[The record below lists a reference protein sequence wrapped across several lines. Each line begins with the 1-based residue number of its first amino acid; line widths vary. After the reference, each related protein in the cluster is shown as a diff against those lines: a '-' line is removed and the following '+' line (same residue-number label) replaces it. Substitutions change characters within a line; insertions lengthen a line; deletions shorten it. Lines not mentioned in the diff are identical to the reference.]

1 MALSGSVIEMRICI
15 IAAIFLMAMGTA
27 SAVLSEAEIDQVW
40 DSGVQFSFDGFAGD
54 MDNVLERLD
63 ALEQNRQPT
72 ETVVVAPETTDTQR
86 KVSIQV
92 DGNAAVSGHDLA
104 AILNDKDNATV
115 LIKGDFGYADE
126 GSSAAASS
134 VQNDATAMA
143 EDKSQPGTTPV
154 VPPTGDAGVAPTTC
168 SKDYPWGATWMVG
181 VYKVTRCPPGTEP

>member
-143 EDKSQPGTTPV
+143 ESKSQPTGTIYPGSPVTPLV
-154 VPPTGDAGVAPTTC
+154 VSSEDDGIANPGDIIPC
-168 SKDYPWGATWMVG
+168 
-181 VYKVTRCPPGTEP
+181 GTEWRFTEIAK